1 MLLSK
6 TRFAATLTNT
16 NTTNDFSTIDSI
28 TIVFCAINT
37 TQGTIFSTFVTNTT
51 ATKNK
56 CSCVAQ
62 QQEEMMEWFDTLI
75 TVICGPTESAS
86 PLVKTHEVQQP
97 APPSSTSLD
106 ASTTYMP
113 SGEHTKEDILLAL
126 WLQSASTKNLEYI
139 LCSTAFYHKDQIDA
153 M

>member
-1 MLLSK
+1 
-6 TRFAATLTNT
+6 
-16 NTTNDFSTIDSI
+16 
-28 TIVFCAINT
+28 
-37 TQGTIFSTFVTNTT
+37 
-51 ATKNK
+51 
-56 CSCVAQ
+56 
-62 QQEEMMEWFDTLI
+62 MMEWFDTLI

-97 APPSSTSLD
+97 ALPSSTSLD

-139 LCSTAFYHKDQIDA
+139 LCSTAFYHKD
-153 M
+153 